1 MFNKAQGGN
10 QFLKMPPIAVLIA
23 ALFLPQLAEANGGLP
38 IIFMVNAYAFL
49 FGAVLVFL
57 IELAYLKRL
66 VPEVGFKQL
75 FPCVLKFNL
84 YSTLAGVFIIPA
96 VFLLLRIDPVIWAI
110 FYEPSEAT
118 MNFVWWSSLILD
130 FVLAYAA
137 TIYIEYRI
145 LKASMVAELLAESA
159 NLLRHVFQFN
169 ALSYFVLLTI
179 VYHGYQQF
187 F

>member
-66 VPEVGFKQL
+66 APEVGFKQL
-75 FPCVLKFNL
+75 VLCVFKFNL

-137 TIYIEYRI
+137 TIYIEYRT
-145 LKASMVAELLAESA
+145 LKTSKVAEVLEERAALI
-159 NLLRHVFQFN
+159 RHVLQFN
-169 ALSYFVLLTI
+169 ALSYGVLI
-179 VYHGYQQF
+179 IIAYHGYQQF